1 MVFCKVKHDC
11 HSHFAPYFS
20 RNEKEKNNMEKKLA
34 ETVKYTT
41 ICCKK
46 KKQQQTISVSY
57 SFFLNFRSF
66 QIISRKT

>member
-46 KKQQQTISVSY
+46 KKTAANNL
-57 SFFLNFRSF
+57 SFLFFFS
-66 QIISRKT
+66 